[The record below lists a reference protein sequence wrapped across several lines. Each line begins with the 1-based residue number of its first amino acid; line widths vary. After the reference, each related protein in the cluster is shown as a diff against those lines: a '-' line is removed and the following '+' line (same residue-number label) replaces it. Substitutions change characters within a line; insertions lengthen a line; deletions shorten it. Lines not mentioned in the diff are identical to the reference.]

1 MVKKPELKMIIL
13 DVANL
18 NKTIKRSEKKMGA
31 CKDVRTGVKKVCQ
44 CLWKYKII
52 KMGKNSSHM

>member
-18 NKTIKRSEKKMGA
+18 NKTIKRSEKMGA
-31 CKDVRTGVKKVCQ
+31 CKDVRTGVKSVPMLVEVQ
-44 CLWKYKII
+44 NY
-52 KMGKNSSHM
+52 